1 MSQRYNHYNRY
12 NHNNYYKEQK
22 HNQNN
27 YQQQSNSQVEYQQHN
42 QVAESIQVAEQSE
55 SVEQQTKNKHVMLS
69 IIGVAIL
76 VIGLVGITYAFF
88 NYTRTGTA
96 NVIKTGNVSFSSE
109 QGPAINLTNMFPID
123 VSEGIPNDAT
133 KVGTVTIHVTGDTNY
148 NTGVEY
154 LVSAVNVSNTV
165 GTGAN
170 QKSLPI
176 SIDVSYTA
184 NGTGKTVGV
193 EDNNYFS
200 NRGVSATTSIYHV
213 YAKDNIDSDG
223 ELIVGYIKAGET
235 GIDGNIVIKAFIDN
249 DLVAISDTYDE
260 NNPGTDNMGTTTE
273 WVSGRRVFT
282 TTEWNSLQQ
291 NGVSFQ
297 IKVEANEGIWV
308 EEPPMPLPSTIASCP
323 NCVFVSPSTAYYL
336 QDGYDGAE
344 YHDASTTDEMI
355 NNGDTIYTNYNDLI
369 AATGKKAFLGLVINE
384 NTHEVERAY
393 MCGIFKESDPDLIGN
408 NGTPFCVEGT
418 QDGSSYNANST
429 LLNSQE
435 LWNGKCEYS
444 EYQGMNTVC
453 GSEDNYSTNVTVD
466 DGGYAH
472 VYSAETSNSCTFYID
487 GEFSC

>member
-12 NHNNYYKEQK
+12 NHNNYYKHQK

-27 YQQQSNSQVEYQQHN
+27 YQQQSNNQVEYQQHN

-55 SVEQQTKNKHVMLS
+55 SVEQQTKNKQVMLS
-69 IIGVAIL
+69 IIGVAII

-109 QGPAINLTNMFPID
+109 QGPAINLSNMFPID
-123 VSEGIPNDAT
+123 VSEGIPNDDT

-170 QKSLPI
+170 AKSLPI

-184 NGTGKTVGV
+184 NGTGKTIGV

-282 TTEWNSLQQ
+282 TSEWNSLQQ

-308 EEPPMPLPSTIASCP
+308 EEPSMPLPSTIDSCP
-323 NCVFVSPSTAYYL
+323 DCVFFFPEVDTQLY
-336 QDGYDGAE
+336 
-344 YHDASTTDEMI
+344 TTWNTLSNTPTVI
-355 NNGDTIYTNYNDLI
+355 SNYSNNYNDVITERNGFFGAILNNNDEVTEI
-369 AATGKKAFLGLVINE
+369 YACSFYNNIPYCLKGSSSLVSNNANIVQDSSLWDGTCANQSNGLV
-384 NTHEVERAY
+384 
-393 MCGIFKESDPDLIGN
+393 
-408 NGTPFCVEGT
+408 
-418 QDGSSYNANST
+418 
-429 LLNSQE
+429 
-435 LWNGKCEYS
+435 CEYIP
-444 EYQGMNTVC
+444 
-453 GSEDNYSTNVTVD
+453 DNNDGASVWIGD
-466 DGGYAH
+466 DGG
-472 VYSAETSNSCTFYID
+472 VSITLPNWMGFVSITNT
-487 GEFSC
+487 GEFAIWTS